1 MHNDAIYRFSSQANR
16 DAFAANPAKYAPA
29 YGGYCAYG
37 TTFGKKFD
45 IDGKAF
51 EIVDGVLY
59 VNKNLEVK
67 KAWSEA
73 VPKHINEANGQWPEI
88 EFVAPE
94 KL

>member
-1 MHNDAIYRFSSQANR
+1 
-16 DAFAANPAKYAPA
+16 
-29 YGGYCAYG
+29 
-37 TTFGKKFD
+37 
-45 IDGKAF
+45 
-51 EIVDGVLY
+51 
-59 VNKNLEVK
+59 VK